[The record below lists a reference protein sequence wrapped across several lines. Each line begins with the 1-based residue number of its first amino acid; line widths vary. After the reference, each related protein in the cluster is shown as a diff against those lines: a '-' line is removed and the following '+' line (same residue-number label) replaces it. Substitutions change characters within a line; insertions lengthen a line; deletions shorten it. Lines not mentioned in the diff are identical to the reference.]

1 MKRFVCLGV
10 VLCLSVFWLGCGDV
24 FRPIIIPNP
33 PIFPSPAAAHT
44 VVTISDNGTTT
55 NGSAMVIDVS
65 GDSVVSTKN
74 VGLRPMHAAQQSATS
89 VLVANQSV
97 TDVPADTIT
106 KLTYSG
112 TTIASTTTITLPPSY
127 DPAGSGALTSAAP
140 NFVASMEANQG
151 YVLLPNYQAVSTG
164 GPITPSVDVF
174 STQSNSSTPTPF
186 PVGVNPVAM
195 VETPDGK
202 KLYVANQGN
211 STSGTSS
218 ITAFNTGTLSLFPR
232 QICNASGTVCPPSMS
247 SGPIWLAARSDSQ
260 QVYALESNGTLAYL
274 NTSTTGGPDIFTET
288 SIVVPGTATYM
299 WYDMILNR
307 LYIPSGSQLT
317 IVDVS
322 QSAPAQMATVAVPP
336 FSVAPTGSATV
347 PATAIAA
354 TSTPDGTRAYVASV
368 PSTPDMVL
376 PTQATITSV
385 VGDGTN
391 ATYTYSLTSGYNV
404 TPGVTLTISGLI
416 PSGGSELT
424 AFEGTLQVSNVIGGT
439 ITCPTTCFQ
448 ILNSNTLAA
457 TTVTGSATGS
467 NIFPQVTLVNTNTN
481 TATPTPIAI
490 PGFAPYD
497 VFCSPTVNTQ
507 APRFRFMMA
516 AGGDSSRV
524 YLSSCDA
531 GNVNIVDTISES
543 YIENTPTANSQ
554 RPPIPPSQQNAPQN
568 PTFMIAGP

>member
-10 VLCLSVFWLGCGDV
+10 VLCLSVLWLGCGDV

-97 TDVPADTIT
+97 TGVPADTIT

-127 DPAGSGALTSAAP
+127 DPAGSGALISAAP

-151 YVLLPNYQAVSTG
+151 YVLLPNYQAVPTG

-202 KLYVANQGN
+202 KLYVANEGN
-211 STSGTSS
+211 STIS
-218 ITAFNTGTLSLFPR
+218 AFNTGTLSLFPR

-274 NTSTTGGPDIFTET
+274 NTSTTGGPDTFAET

-322 QSAPAQMATVAVPP
+322 QSAPTEMATVPVPP

-385 VGDGTN
+385 SANDTPGIF
-391 ATYTYSLTSGYNV
+391 ATYAYTLTSGHDI
-404 TPGVTLTISGLI
+404 TPGVTLTISGLF
-416 PSGGSELT
+416 SGGTELT
-424 AFEGTLQVSNVIGGT
+424 AFEGTLQVSNVVSGT
-439 ITCPTTCFQ
+439 ADCPTGECFQ
-448 ILNSNTLAA
+448 VLNSNQLPP

-497 VFCSPTVNTQ
+497 AFCSPTVNTQ
-507 APRFRFMMA
+507 APRFRFLMA

-531 GNVNIVDTISES
+531 GNVNIIDTVSES

-554 RPPIPPSQQNAPQN
+554 RPPIPPNQQNAPQN